1 MGISAVVNNL
11 ANTQDIYV
19 DYTYLRNLSNPTA
32 FNMQQIVFEILAFVG
47 VLYTIM
53 CMFVFKQKINKLVIC
68 FIISLFIV
76 CTSLFNFLIKSEIED
91 YVNNGYDIVRIDRK
105 SHYYEIQQINIED
118 YDEYIVER
126 TLKIDKESKIVFLWK
141 PGHKERTGQK

>member
-11 ANTQDIYV
+11 ANTQDVYV

-32 FNMQQIVFEILAFVG
+32 LNMQQIVFAILAFVG
-47 VLYTIM
+47 VLYTVM

-91 YVNNGYDIVRIDRK
+91 YANNGYDIVRIDRK
-105 SHYYEIQQINIED
+105 NDYYEIQQINIED
-118 YDEYIVER
+118 YDKYITER
-126 TLKIDKESKIVFLWK
+126 ALKIDKEAKIVFLWK
-141 PGHKERTGQK
+141 SRKITGQN